1 MTSTETENKR
11 WRSSFSSEAA
21 PTGRRSLF
29 GVCLKINVRAGL
41 GARPSLRR
49 AGCFFKECLLEN
61 WDGRHFFRGVGV
73 EKRGGHGGPPIHL
86 FGNRAVDSLRSLR
99 LARICSAA
107 LMVAMPWSS
116 ARPQSANEMGL
127 VLTAK
132 GPSKAP
138 TAAAAFSR
146 FIDQTEGRSSTD
158 LVKLA
163 LERNG
168 ELAAAR
174 DTVAEA
180 RGRLRQAGLRPN
192 PMIETSGTHALAGTD
207 NNLMIGAELPLELG
221 GRRKARIAVAQRE
234 IEMREAEI
242 ADFERKLA
250 AEVRMKYAE
259 AVAAARN
266 LRYIEDLLNLT
277 RDSYRL
283 IQARVD
289 RGKSAPLEQNIVNV
303 EVARVDVMRIGFES
317 RAEIAMLE
325 LKKTIGLDPAE
336 PLRLTEELDSIRQ
349 PSPQADGAR
358 TALTSRPDIVAARAA
373 ESLAAARIEQARV
386 EGKVDASIFTSYE
399 RMRFGIDLRGL
410 DRNGALVPIDQVFH
424 YVTGG
429 VKLVLPVRNRN
440 QGNIEAAVAAQQ
452 AARRRREFAEV
463 AVRNEVAAA
472 YSRYAGALS
481 ALALYHGG
489 VRGQAMKNLDV
500 IRQTYVL
507 GQKSVLDYVAEQ
519 RRFNEIESAYNELL
533 KDAFI
538 SSVEIGRAVGTK

>member
-73 EKRGGHGGPPIHL
+73 GKRGGHGGPPIHL
-86 FGNRAVDSLRSLR
+86 FGNRAVDSLGSLR

-132 GPSKAP
+132 GPSKETTP
-138 TAAAAFSR
+138 TAAFSK
-146 FIDQTEGRSSTD
+146 FIDQTEGLSSAD

-174 DTVAEA
+174 ETVAEA

-221 GRRKARIAVAQRE
+221 GRRKTRIAVAQRE

-242 ADFERKLA
+242 ADFERKLG
-250 AEVRMKYAE
+250 AEVRVKYAE
-259 AVAAARN
+259 AAAAARN
-266 LRYIEDLLNLT
+266 LRYTEDLLNLT

-303 EVARVDVMRIGFES
+303 EVARIDVMRIGFES
-317 RAEIAMLE
+317 RVEIAMLE
-325 LKKTIGLDPAE
+325 LKKTIGLEPTD
-336 PLRLTEELDSIRQ
+336 PLRLVDELSSIRQ
-349 PSPQADGAR
+349 PATQADAVR
-358 TALTSRPDIVAARAA
+358 TALASRPDIMAARAA
-373 ESLAAARIEQARV
+373 ESLAVAQIEQARV
-386 EGKVDASIFTSYE
+386 EGKLDASIFTNYE
-399 RMRFGIDLRGL
+399 RMNFGIDLRGV
-410 DRNGALVPIDQVFH
+410 DKTGALVPINQIFH

-429 VKLVLPVRNRN
+429 VKVVLPVRNRN
-440 QGNIEAAVAAQQ
+440 QGNIEAAIAAEQ

-472 YSRYAGALS
+472 YSRHAGALS
-481 ALALYHGG
+481 ALAVYRDG
-489 VRGQAMKNLDV
+489 VRSQAMRNLEV

-519 RRFNEIESAYNELL
+519 RRFIEIESAYNDLL
-533 KDAFI
+533 KEAFNSAI
-538 SSVEIGRAVGTK
+538 EIDRVVGTK